1 VISLKSPREIEV
13 MRRANLVV
21 AEVLQEL
28 KRRVAPGITTL
39 DLDAIAEEMTLKKNA
54 IPAFKG
60 YNVAGRIYP
69 RCLCA
74 SVNEEIVHG
83 IPANRA
89 LREGDIVGLDYGV
102 IYEGFYGDSA
112 ITVGV
117 GRVSEEA
124 RRLMEVTEQSLAEGI
139 DQLREGK
146 RLGDFGSVVQ
156 RRAES
161 AGYSV
166 VRAFVGHGIGKKL
179 HEEPPVPNYG
189 EPDRGL
195 RLKEGM
201 VLAVE
206 PMVNVGGYEVEIKED
221 GWTAVTK
228 DGSLAA
234 HFEHS
239 VAITKDGPYIFES
252 TLRKRSSERIM
263 PKEDAIEVMGTV
275 LETLPNAMFR
285 VELENGHKVLAHIS
299 GKMRMHYIK
308 ILPGDKVKIELS
320 PYDLARGRIIFR
332 ER

>member
-1 VISLKSPREIEV
+1 VISLKSAREIEI
-13 MRRANLVV
+13 MRRANVIV

-28 KRRVAPGITTL
+28 KKRVAPGVTTL
-39 DLDAIAEEMTLKKNA
+39 ELDAIAEEFTLKKNA

-74 SVNEEIVHG
+74 SVNDEIVHG
-83 IPANRA
+83 IPSNRA
-89 LREGDIVGLDYGV
+89 LREGDIIGLDYGV

-117 GRVSEEA
+117 GKVSEEA
-124 RRLMEVTEQSLAEGI
+124 QRLMDVTEQSLYRGI
-139 DQLREGK
+139 EELVDGK
-146 RLGDFGSVVQ
+146 RLGDLGAVVQ
-156 RRAES
+156 RVAES

-201 VLAVE
+201 VLAIE
-206 PMVNVGGYEVEIKED
+206 PMVNAGSYEVEIKED

-228 DGSLAA
+228 DGRLAA

-239 VAITKDGPYIFES
+239 VAITKNGPYI
-252 TLRKRSSERIM
+252 
-263 PKEDAIEVMGTV
+263 
-275 LETLPNAMFR
+275 
-285 VELENGHKVLAHIS
+285 
-299 GKMRMHYIK
+299 
-308 ILPGDKVKIELS
+308 LS
-320 PYDLARGRIIFR
+320 QL
-332 ER
+332 

>member
-1 VISLKSPREIEV
+1 MISLKSAREIEI
-13 MRRANLVV
+13 MRRANIIV
-21 AEVLQEL
+21 AEVLQAL
-28 KRRVAPGITTL
+28 KERVAPGVTTL
-39 DLDAIAEEMTLKKNA
+39 DLDAVAAELTLKKKA

-60 YNVAGRIYP
+60 YNVAGRVYP

-74 SVNEEIVHG
+74 SINDEIVHG
-83 IPANRA
+83 IPSHRA
-89 LREGDIVGLDYGV
+89 LSEGDIVGLDYGV

-117 GRVSEEA
+117 GRVSDVA
-124 RRLMEVTEQSLAEGI
+124 KKMMEVTELALYKGI
-139 DQLREGK
+139 DQLHEGK
-146 RLGDFGSVVQ
+146 RLGDLGAIVQ
-156 RRAES
+156 ETAES

-201 VLAVE
+201 VLAIE
-206 PMVNVGGYEVEIKED
+206 PMVNAGGHEVEIKDD

-239 VAITKDGPYIFES
+239 VAITKDGPYI
-252 TLRKRSSERIM
+252 
-263 PKEDAIEVMGTV
+263 
-275 LETLPNAMFR
+275 
-285 VELENGHKVLAHIS
+285 
-299 GKMRMHYIK
+299 
-308 ILPGDKVKIELS
+308 LS
-320 PYDLARGRIIFR
+320 QL
-332 ER
+332 

>member
-1 VISLKSPREIEV
+1 MISLKSAREIEV
-13 MRRANLVV
+13 MRRANVIV
-21 AEVLQEL
+21 AEVLQAL
-28 KRRVAPGITTL
+28 KEKVAPGVTTL
-39 DLDAIAEEMTLKKNA
+39 ELDAVAEELTLKKKA

-60 YNVAGRIYP
+60 YSVAGRIYP

-83 IPANRA
+83 IPSNRA
-89 LREGDIVGLDYGV
+89 LREGDIIGLDYGV

-117 GRVSEEA
+117 GQVSEAAE
-124 RRLMEVTEQSLAEGI
+124 RLMQVTEESLRRGIAE
-139 DQLREGK
+139 LYEGK
-146 RLGDFGSVVQ
+146 RLGDLGAAVQ
-156 RRAES
+156 HVAES

-179 HEEPPVPNYG
+179 HEEPAVPNYG

-201 VLAVE
+201 VLAIE
-206 PMVNVGGYEVEIKED
+206 PMVNAGGYEVEIKED

-239 VAITKDGPYIFES
+239 VAITKNGPYI
-252 TLRKRSSERIM
+252 
-263 PKEDAIEVMGTV
+263 
-275 LETLPNAMFR
+275 
-285 VELENGHKVLAHIS
+285 
-299 GKMRMHYIK
+299 
-308 ILPGDKVKIELS
+308 LS
-320 PYDLARGRIIFR
+320 QL
-332 ER
+332 

>member
-1 VISLKSPREIEV
+1 VISLKSPREIEI
-13 MRRANLVV
+13 MRRANVIV

-28 KRRVAPGITTL
+28 KARVAPDVTTL
-39 DLDAIAEEMTLKKNA
+39 ELDTIAEELTLKKKA

-60 YNVAGRIYP
+60 YSVGGRVYP

-83 IPANRA
+83 IPSNRP
-89 LREGDIVGLDYGV
+89 LREGDIIGLDYGV
-102 IYEGFYGDSA
+102 IYDGFYGDSA

-124 RRLMEVTEQSLAEGI
+124 RRLMDVTEQSLYRGIQELHEG
-139 DQLREGK
+139 R
-146 RLGDFGSVVQ
+146 RLGDLGAAVQ
-156 RRAES
+156 RFAES
-161 AGYSV
+161 AGFSV

-201 VLAVE
+201 VLAIE
-206 PMVNVGGYEVEIKED
+206 PMVNAGSYEVEIKDD

-239 VAITKDGPYIFES
+239 VAITKNGPYI
-252 TLRKRSSERIM
+252 
-263 PKEDAIEVMGTV
+263 
-275 LETLPNAMFR
+275 
-285 VELENGHKVLAHIS
+285 
-299 GKMRMHYIK
+299 
-308 ILPGDKVKIELS
+308 LS
-320 PYDLARGRIIFR
+320 QL
-332 ER
+332 

>member
-1 VISLKSPREIEV
+1 
-13 MRRANLVV
+13 
-21 AEVLQEL
+21 
-28 KRRVAPGITTL
+28 
-39 DLDAIAEEMTLKKNA
+39 
-54 IPAFKG
+54 
-60 YNVAGRIYP
+60 
-69 RCLCA
+69 
-74 SVNEEIVHG
+74 
-83 IPANRA
+83 
-89 LREGDIVGLDYGV
+89 
-102 IYEGFYGDSA
+102 
-112 ITVGV
+112 
-117 GRVSEEA
+117 
-124 RRLMEVTEQSLAEGI
+124 
-139 DQLREGK
+139 LREGK

-239 VAITKDGPYIFES
+239 VAITKDGPYI
-252 TLRKRSSERIM
+252 
-263 PKEDAIEVMGTV
+263 
-275 LETLPNAMFR
+275 
-285 VELENGHKVLAHIS
+285 
-299 GKMRMHYIK
+299 
-308 ILPGDKVKIELS
+308 LS
-320 PYDLARGRIIFR
+320 QL
-332 ER
+332 

>member
-1 VISLKSPREIEV
+1 VISLKSAREIEI
-13 MRRANLVV
+13 MKRANLIV

-28 KRRVAPGITTL
+28 KRRVAPGVTTL
-39 DLDAIAEEMTLKKNA
+39 DLDAIAEEMTLKKGA

-83 IPANRA
+83 IPSNRV
-89 LREGDIVGLDYGV
+89 LREGDIIGLDYGV

-117 GRVSEEA
+117 GKVSEEA
-124 RRLMEVTEQSLAEGI
+124 QRLMDVTEQSLYKGI
-139 DQLREGK
+139 EQLRDGK
-146 RLGDFGSVVQ
+146 RLGDLGSVVQ
-156 RRAES
+156 KIAED
-161 AGYSV
+161 AGFSV

-201 VLAVE
+201 VLAIE
-206 PMVNVGGYEVEIKED
+206 PMVNAGSHEVEIKED

-239 VAITKDGPYIFES
+239 VAITKTGP
-252 TLRKRSSERIM
+252 
-263 PKEDAIEVMGTV
+263 V
-275 LETLPNAMFR
+275 
-285 VELENGHKVLAHIS
+285 
-299 GKMRMHYIK
+299 
-308 ILPGDKVKIELS
+308 ILSQI
-320 PYDLARGRIIFR
+320 
-332 ER
+332 